1 MWTLDLAYTGS
12 SFTSA
17 TALSSIGMK
26 KPDDSTLPL
35 ADTEGIAGNLDGSF
49 FVSHEGLAAGVD
61 ATYSIPP
68 WIARFNGT
76 TGNKEADVA
85 LPVKFLPRDGSGNP
99 VAPSASNQSS
109 GVVSNLSLEC
119 LGITPSKKVL
129 FTANEAALKQD
140 YNGTYDG
147 STNQAQNSLTRMGAC
162 GDGVGA
168 ARPRRPTGAKL
179 GARRSKDGLDQ
190 DDPATVKQPH
200 ALRLSTLRLSSL
212 FLFIVAEEHDK
223 SVVPP

>member
-1 MWTLDLAYTGS
+1 M
-12 SFTSA
+12 
-17 TALSSIGMK
+17 
-26 KPDDSTLPL
+26 
-35 ADTEGIAGNLDGSF
+35 
-49 FVSHEGLAAGVD
+49 AAGVD

-85 LPVKFLPRDGSGNP
+85 LPVKFLPCDGSGNP

-140 YNGTYDG
+140 YNGTFDG
-147 STNQAQNSLTRMGAC
+147 STNQAQNSLPAWAP
-162 GDGVGA
+162 A
-168 ARPRRPTGAKL
+168 AMVSAPRGRVALPGQNLERDAPRTAWIKMI
-179 GARRSKDGLDQ
+179 
-190 DDPATVKQPH
+190 QP
-200 ALRLSTLRLSSL
+200 R
-212 FLFIVAEEHDK
+212 
-223 SVVPP
+223 